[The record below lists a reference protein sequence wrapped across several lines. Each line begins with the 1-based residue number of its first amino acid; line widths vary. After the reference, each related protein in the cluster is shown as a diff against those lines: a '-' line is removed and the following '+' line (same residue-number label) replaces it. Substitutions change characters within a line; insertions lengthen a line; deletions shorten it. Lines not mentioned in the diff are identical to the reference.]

1 MGKLEDNKKI
11 KREAIL
17 DAAFLLFT
25 TKGLTKTS
33 VADITAA
40 AGVAKGTVYLYFK
53 DKYDLRDKLIVHKSN
68 EIFQRA
74 EEETKSREMADLEE
88 HIIAMID
95 NILNQFVED
104 TTLLNFIAKNLSW
117 GIFTNAVAG
126 ATEENNFYELYHAM
140 FENSPV
146 KYEKPEIMMYII
158 IEMISSSCYS
168 SILNEEP
175 VGIEE
180 LKPYLLQTVRQIMR
194 SHRLD

>member
-1 MGKLEDNKKI
+1 M
-11 KREAIL
+11 
-17 DAAFLLFT
+17 LLFSCLRP
-25 TKGLTKTS
+25 KGLTKTS

-40 AGVAKGTVYLYFK
+40 AGVAKRHFYLYFK

-117 GIFTNAVAG
+117 GIFTNAVPPG
-126 ATEENNFYELYHAM
+126 QQKKT
-140 FENSPV
+140 
-146 KYEKPEIMMYII
+146 
-158 IEMISSSCYS
+158 ISMS
-168 SILNEEP
+168 SIMPCLRIPRSN
-175 VGIEE
+175 
-180 LKPYLLQTVRQIMR
+180 MR
-194 SHRLD
+194 NRRL

>member
-1 MGKLEDNKKI
+1 MADSNITKKALASALKELMETVPFSKI
-11 KREAIL
+11 SI
-17 DAAFLLFT
+17 
-25 TKGLTKTS
+25 G
-33 VADITAA
+33 DICE
-40 AGVAKGTVYLYFK
+40 KCDMNRKSFYYHFK

-180 LKPYLLQTVRQIMR
+180 LKPYLLRTVRQIMR

>member
-33 VADITAA
+33 VADITSA
-40 AGVAKGTVYLYFK
+40 AGVAKGTFYLYFK
-53 DKYDLRDKLIVHKSN
+53 DKYDLRDKLIVDKSN
-68 EIFQRA
+68 ELFQRA